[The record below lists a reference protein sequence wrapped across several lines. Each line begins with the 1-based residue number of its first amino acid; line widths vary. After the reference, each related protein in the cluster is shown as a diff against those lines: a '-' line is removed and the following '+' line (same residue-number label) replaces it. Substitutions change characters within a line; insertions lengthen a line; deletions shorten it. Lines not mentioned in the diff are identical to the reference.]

1 MPCGIITTVSL
12 VTIQLQYKVIIYF
25 FLVCVMRTF
34 HIYSLGNFHPFY
46 SLWSPSPLAK
56 TTIMSS
62 VSVSF
67 LCSFGLVLES
77 TLEHT
82 LYYCVHFIAL
92 FGHCVFFTNW
102 NLGATLQVQVIT
114 SCLTQQPRNCPPVFT
129 IHSSSLFST
138 LQPNWYFQDIVNLHY
153 LLLKILWIAFH
164 FT

>member
-1 MPCGIITTVSL
+1 MSCGIITISL

-77 TLEHT
+77 TFKHT
-82 LYYCVHFIAL
+82 SYYCIHFIAL
-92 FGHCVFFTNW
+92 FGHCFFTNW
-102 NLGATLQVQVIT
+102 SLGATLQVQVIA
-114 SCLTQQPRNCPPVFT
+114 SCLTQQPLNCPPVSPFIPPVCFPHCSQIGIFKT
-129 IHSSSLFST
+129 
-138 LQPNWYFQDIVNLHY
+138 
-153 LLLKILWIAFH
+153 
-164 FT
+164 

>member
-1 MPCGIITTVSL
+1 MSCGIITTISL

-77 TLEHT
+77 TFEHT
-82 LYYCVHFIAL
+82 LYYCIHFIAL
-92 FGHCVFFTNW
+92 FGHCFFTNW
-102 NLGATLQVQVIT
+102 SLGATLQVQVIA
-114 SCLTQQPRNCPPVFT
+114 SCLTQQPLNCPP
-129 IHSSSLFST
+129 FSPFIPPVCFPHCS
-138 LQPNWYFQDIVNLHY
+138 QIDIF
-153 LLLKILWIAFH
+153 K
-164 FT
+164 T